1 MGTTASRALTLK
13 HELAKRT
20 HNGVHSLIGSLAGS
34 LAFLMLV
41 GVATWIITSSGSGH
55 PPWQ

>member
-1 MGTTASRALTLK
+1 MRKA
-13 HELAKRT
+13 ELAKRLHT
-20 HNGVHSLIGSLAGS
+20 SALNVIGSLAGT

-41 GVATWIITSSGSGH
+41 GIATWIVISSGAGH

>member
-1 MGTTASRALTLK
+1 MASN
-13 HELAKRT
+13 HELAKRSYSA
-20 HNGVHSLIGSLAGS
+20 VLSVIGSLAGA

-41 GVATWIITSSGSGH
+41 GVATWIVISAGADH

>member
-1 MGTTASRALTLK
+1 MGTTASRALTQT
-13 HELAKRT
+13 HELAKRLYT
-20 HNGVHSLIGSLAGS
+20 AVFSVIGSLAGS

-41 GVATWIITSSGSGH
+41 GVAAFIVINSGTGH

>member
-1 MGTTASRALTLK
+1 MGTTASRALTQK
-13 HELAKRT
+13 HELAKRLDSSILS
-20 HNGVHSLIGSLAGS
+20 VIGSLAGT

-41 GVATWIITSSGSGH
+41 GVAAWIVISSGAGH